1 VRARQPRVSAF
12 WAAFACAIAPAF
24 SPAWS
29 NSVSWRSD
37 GNRCSSLKQSCQPT
51 RWCGEQRLA
60 IAVLVAHDARFPSH
74 RVARCRGVGSSGSRG
89 TGRGGR
95 NFTSRAAA
103 PVDAEA
109 WVTKARRTCEAACP
123 LRLSQ
128 GVGCLIKNETR
139 LRFASGDGPSR
150 THSP

>member
-1 VRARQPRVSAF
+1 M
-12 WAAFACAIAPAF
+12 
-24 SPAWS
+24 
-29 NSVSWRSD
+29 
-37 GNRCSSLKQSCQPT
+37 QSCQPT
-51 RWCGEQRLA
+51 RWCEEQRLA
-60 IAVLVAHDARFPSH
+60 IAVLVTHDARFPSH
-74 RVARCRGVGSSGSRG
+74 CIARRRGVGSSRSSD

-95 NFTSRAAA
+95 HSTA

-139 LRFASGDGPSR
+139 LRFASGPGPSR
-150 THSP
+150 TYSP